1 MADVARLA
9 SVSHQTVSRVLNS
22 HPSVTPTTRARVEAA
37 ILQLGYRRNTAA
49 RTLVTRSSR
58 TLGVVTVDTSHYG
71 PSSTLFAIEGAA
83 RRAGYFVN
91 FVSIREIDRQ
101 HMAEA
106 VQHLIAAGVDG
117 LIAIAPLRS
126 AVDALRDVPIDVPL
140 VELTTT
146 DLFAESGVFVDQRGS
161 GAAATR
167 HLLDLG
173 HQTVV
178 HLAGPTGWLEAE
190 ERLQGWEAALS
201 AAGRPIP
208 PVVTGDWSA
217 RSGYEAGLTLR
228 DQVAARDVTAIF
240 AANDQ
245 MALGLTRALQE
256 VGLVVP
262 IDVSIV
268 GFDDIPEAAYF
279 SPALTTVRQ
288 DFGEV
293 GRRCIETVLA
303 MIAGQKVPPRPPIR
317 PELLVRDSTAAPR
330 TALATR

>member
-37 ILQLGYRRNTAA
+37 ILQLGYRRNTALG
-49 RTLVTRSSR
+49 TLVTRSSR

-106 VQHLIAAGVDG
+106 VEHLIAAGVDG
-117 LIAIAPLRS
+117 IIAIAPLRS

-161 GAAATR
+161 GAAATATCSTSATTASFTSR
-167 HLLDLG
+167 ERR
-173 HQTVV
+173 
-178 HLAGPTGWLEAE
+178 AGWKP
-190 ERLQGWEAALS
+190 R
-201 AAGRPIP
+201 
-208 PVVTGDWSA
+208 
-217 RSGYEAGLTLR
+217 
-228 DQVAARDVTAIF
+228 
-240 AANDQ
+240 NDC
-245 MALGLTRALQE
+245 R
-256 VGLVVP
+256 
-262 IDVSIV
+262 
-268 GFDDIPEAAYF
+268 
-279 SPALTTVRQ
+279 
-288 DFGEV
+288 V
-293 GRRCIETVLA
+293 GRQRC
-303 MIAGQKVPPRPPIR
+303 RPPGGPFQR
-317 PELLVRDSTAAPR
+317 C
-330 TALATR
+330 